1 MIPRC
6 SNELSCWQYA
16 GSEAALVYSSRID
29 YSLCCICRYYY
40 RLSALLCLTIY
51 YTRLSYLLCSALHST
66 IRCTMPVD
74 ITTDYP
80 IPRQSALLCLAIYYN
95 RVSAV
100 LFSFWRYYVQPTI
113 RSALPAD
120 ITTNFPLCSV
130 WRYSTPDYPIC
141 STLLCLA
148 TLRSTILCTMPVDIT
163 TDNPLSRLS
172 AVLCLAIL
180 LPTILFTRLYL
191 LIIQSTDYPLCSVW
205 RYYKRLSA
213 VLYFVC

>member
-130 WRYSTPDYPIC
+130 WRYSTPDYPIL
-141 STLLCLA
+141 SALLYSA
-148 TLRSTILCTMPVDIT
+148 WRHYA
-163 TDNPLSRLS
+163 RLS
-172 AVLCLAIL
+172 SVLCLSIL
-180 LPTILFTRLYL
+180 QPTIRSL
-191 LIIQSTDYPLCSVW
+191 DYPLCSVW
-205 RYYKRLSA
+205 RYYYRLSC
-213 VLYFVC
+213 LLDSIC